1 MKKIILPKSEKSID
15 IWMRMQYYTIKLIK
29 TQKEK
34 IKIDKIA
41 NLKTKKEIKAPG
53 RAVTSQYVQIHHK

>member
-1 MKKIILPKSEKSID
+1 
-15 IWMRMQYYTIKLIK
+15 MQYYTIKLIK

-34 IKIDKIA
+34 TKIDKIA

-53 RAVTSQYVQIHHK
+53 RAMTSQYVQIHHK